1 MLFRR
6 NKWQMHFLWRPERQR
21 HPIFSLL
28 VFIALWCGSV
38 GVHLRCK
45 SWNAVNEI
53 LVTFYACIYKMF
65 QFLQHCLL
73 VVSSVI
79 EHLFYP
85 KNGQALQGLLIHFLK
100 CWFAGDLCNFRLAD
114 LGLQTAFLT
123 QTLFECFEIWGLFLG
138 RKGDVWELSGI
149 QFELHSSNHSCID
162 YSGTSFWIWIDTERL
177 TFQNQLGI

>member
-100 CWFAGDLCNFRLAD
+100 CWFAGDLCNFRLAV
-114 LGLQTAFLT
+114 
-123 QTLFECFEIWGLFLG
+123 TLVFKQPSSHRLFLSVLRFEG
-138 RKGDVWELSGI
+138 FFWAGKGMSGNC
-149 QFELHSSNHSCID
+149 LG
-162 YSGTSFWIWIDTERL
+162 YSLNCTHL
-177 TFQNQLGI
+177 TIAA